1 MAVICKKCGRR
12 DDLCACGELIKED
25 ARIVVRLERRPF
37 TKSDTIIEGIDGR
50 QSDFLPNMVKELN
63 KSTFACG
70 GNSKGWVYS
79 AAAAGHHR
87 GYLKGYFLKMGF
99 SEDAVEAQ

>member
-1 MAVICKKCGRR
+1 
-12 DDLCACGELIKED
+12 
-25 ARIVVRLERRPF
+25 
-37 TKSDTIIEGIDGR
+37 
-50 QSDFLPNMVKELN
+50 MVKELN

>member
-1 MAVICKKCGRR
+1 
-12 DDLCACGELIKED
+12 
-25 ARIVVRLERRPF
+25 
-37 TKSDTIIEGIDGR
+37 
-50 QSDFLPNMVKELN
+50 MVKELN

-70 GNSKGWVYS
+70 GNSKGRVYS

-87 GYLKGYFLKMGF
+87 GNLKGYFLKMGF